1 MGSVNSEPS
10 PHLPASQR
18 PTCLADGLC
27 REPFDILGIHRSGE
41 DDEGGVVVRAFLPWA
56 SEASVV
62 RDGHR
67 VPLQRTHPAGLF
79 ETEFPEDAEPFPY
92 QIEAV
97 TEAGEIVRLDDPY
110 RFSPVLDPDR
120 IALLMSGDDPR
131 IYEYLGAHLMVR
143 EGVGGTC
150 FAVWAP
156 NAHNVNLIGDFN
168 AWDGRC
174 HPMRRLG
181 TSGVWELFIPSV
193 EEGAL
198 YKYEIRTTAGQRLE
212 KADPIGFAMEL
223 RPATASEVADLDRY
237 DWGDGDWVRQR
248 AERQGPEAPISIFE
262 AHLGS
267 WRRRPDRDPSTDD
280 QGWLGYRELAEELLP
295 YVKEMGYTHIE
306 LLPVSEHPLDQSWG
320 YQTVGY
326 FATTSRFGSP
336 DDFRFFVDRA
346 HQLGIAVILDWV
358 PAHFPNDTHG
368 LARFDGPH
376 LYEHADPRRGAHPD
390 WGTAI
395 FDYGRPEVMAFLVS
409 SALFWIEQY
418 HIDGIRADAVA
429 SMLYLDYSRGADEWV
444 PNIHGGHENLE
455 AMDLLCRMND
465 VLHGEYPGVL
475 TFAEESTAWPNVSR
489 PTSQGGLGFD
499 MKWNMGWMH
508 DTLESLQTAPAE
520 RDQVYDRLRQSLTYA
535 FSEHYLLPYS
545 HDEVVHLKRSMLS
558 KMPGETR
565 EQLANLRLLLA
576 YQYGH
581 PGKKLL
587 FMGGEIGVRDEWQ
600 AEGELDWSL
609 LESEGHRGL
618 QRFVRD
624 LNRVYGHEPPLH
636 EVDFSPEGFEWIDCH
651 DPERTT
657 LSFLRWASGHRD
669 VVIVA
674 ANFGPSARE
683 RYRLGV
689 PAPGLYRPILD
700 SDAVEYGGA
709 GTPVPS
715 ELEAVAEHHGGRP
728 AYLELTLPPLA
739 VLYFRPA
746 KPLID

>member
-1 MGSVNSEPS
+1 M
-10 PHLPASQR
+10 
-18 PTCLADGLC
+18 ADLGAVEGLLHGLC
-27 REPFDILGIHRSGE
+27 RAPFDILGIHRLVGS
-41 DDEGGVVVRAFLPWA
+41 DEGGVVLRAFLPWA
-56 SEASVV
+56 SEATVV
-62 RDGHR
+62 HDGRR
-67 VPLQRTHPAGLF
+67 VPLQRTHPDGLF
-79 ETEFPEDAEPFPY
+79 EAAFPEDSEPFPY
-92 QIEAV
+92 EIEAV
-97 TEAGEIVRLDDPY
+97 TEAAEAVRLDDPY
-110 RFSPVLDPDR
+110 RFGPVLDPDR
-120 IALLMSGDDPR
+120 ISRFLRGHDQR
-131 IYEYLGAHLMVR
+131 IFEYLGAHPMEH
-143 EGVGGTC
+143 EGVFGTC

-174 HPMRRLG
+174 HPMRCRG
-181 TSGVWELFIPSV
+181 RSGVWELFLPGV
-193 EEGAL
+193 REGAL
-198 YKYEIRTTAGQRLE
+198 YKYEIRTTDGHRLE
-212 KADPIGFAMEL
+212 KADPVGFAMEL
-223 RPATASEVADLDRY
+223 RPATASVVADLDRY
-237 DWGDGDWVRQR
+237 EWGDGDWLSQR
-248 AERQGPEAPISIFE
+248 SERQGSEAPISIFE

-280 QGWLGYRELAEELLP
+280 QGWLGYRELAEKLLP

-326 FATTSRFGSP
+326 FAPTSRFGSP

-346 HQLGIAVILDWV
+346 HALGLAVILDWV
-358 PAHFPNDTHG
+358 PAHFPNDAHG

-409 SALFWIEQY
+409 SALFWIEGY
-418 HIDGIRADAVA
+418 HVDGLRVDAVA
-429 SMLYLDYSRGADEWV
+429 SMLYLDYSRAADEWV
-444 PNIHGGHENLE
+444 PNIHGGRENLE
-455 AMDLLCRMND
+455 AMDLLRRMND
-465 VLHGEYPGVL
+465 VVHAEAPGVL
-475 TFAEESTAWPNVSR
+475 TFAEESTAWPQVSR

-520 RDQVYDRLRQSLTYA
+520 
-535 FSEHYLLPYS
+535 
-545 HDEVVHLKRSMLS
+545 
-558 KMPGETR
+558 R

-624 LNRVYGHEPPLH
+624 LNRIYGQEPALH
-636 EVDFSPEGFEWIDCH
+636 EVDFSSEGFEWIDCH
-651 DPERTT
+651 DPDRTT
-657 LSFLRWASGHRD
+657 LSFLRWASDHRD

-674 ANFGPSARE
+674 ANFGPAARE

-689 PAPGLYRPILD
+689 PTPGLYRAILD
-700 SDAVEYGGA
+700 TDAVEYAGA
-709 GTPVPS
+709 GSLPAPG

-728 AYLELTLPPLA
+728 AYLELTLPPLT
-739 VLYFRPA
+739 VLYFKPVKPA
-746 KPLID
+746 D

>member
-1 MGSVNSEPS
+1 MNSEPS
-10 PHLPASQR
+10 PHLSASQR
-18 PTCLADGLC
+18 LAGLLDGLC
-27 REPFDILGIHRSGE
+27 PAPFDILGIHPLRESV
-41 DDEGGVVVRAFLPWA
+41 EGGVVLRAFLPWA
-56 SEASVV
+56 SEASVLC
-62 RDGHR
+62 DGRR
-67 VPLQRTHPAGLF
+67 VPLQRTHPDGLF
-79 ETEFPEDAEPFPY
+79 EATFPEDSGPFPY

-97 TEAGEIVRLDDPY
+97 TEAGETVRLDDPY
-110 RFSPVLDPDR
+110 RFSPVLDPER
-120 IALLMSGDDPR
+120 IARFTGGDDAR
-131 IYEYLGAHLMVR
+131 IFEVLGAHLTEHERVT
-143 EGVGGTC
+143 GTC

-168 AWDGRC
+168 AWDGRS
-174 HPMRRLG
+174 HPMRSRG
-181 TSGVWELFIPSV
+181 ASGVWELFVPGIRA
-193 EEGAL
+193 GAL
-198 YKYEIRTTAGQRLE
+198 YKYEIRTADGQRLD
-212 KADPIGFAMEL
+212 KADPVGFAMEL
-223 RPATASEVADLDRY
+223 RPATASEVADVDRY
-237 DWGDGDWVRQR
+237 EWGDGDWLRRR
-248 AERQGPEAPISIFE
+248 AERQGPEAPIAIFE
-262 AHLGS
+262 VHLGS
-267 WRRRPDRDPSTDD
+267 WRRRPGRDPNTDD

-295 YVKEMGYTHIE
+295 YVM
-306 LLPVSEHPLDQSWG
+306 SEHPLDQSWG

-326 FATTSRFGSP
+326 FAPTSRFGSP

-346 HQLGIAVILDWV
+346 HQLGLAVILDWV
-358 PAHFPNDTHG
+358 PAHFPNDAHG

-376 LYEHADPRRGAHPD
+376 LYEHSDPRRGAHPD

-395 FDYGRPEVMAFLVS
+395 FDYGRPEVAAFLVS
-409 SALFWIEQY
+409 SALFWIEAY
-418 HIDGIRADAVA
+418 HVDGLRVDAVA
-429 SMLYLDYSRGADEWV
+429 SMLYLDYSRGVDEWL
-444 PNIHGGHENLE
+444 PNIHGGRENLE

-465 VLHGEYPGVL
+465 VVHTEVPGIL

-520 RDQVYDRLRQSLTYA
+520 RDQAYDRLRQSMTYA

-558 KMPGETR
+558 KMPGLAS

-587 FMGGEIGVRDEWQ
+587 FMGAEIGVREEWQ

-624 LNRVYGHEPPLH
+624 LNQVYKQEPALH

-651 DPERTT
+651 DPDRTT

-674 ANFGPSARE
+674 ANFGPVARE

-689 PAPGLYRPILD
+689 PAPGLYRAILD
-700 SDAVEYGGA
+700 TDAIDYAGA
-709 GTPVPS
+709 GIMPPSS
-715 ELEAVAEHHGGRP
+715 ELEAV
-728 AYLELTLPPLA
+728 PLA
-739 VLYFRPA
+739 VLYF
-746 KPLID
+746 KPVKPPVDEP